1 MRDVKDFSSVRCAK
15 SCLMLAVK
23 TRIVS
28 LTKDNEIDVN
38 TAGKKF
44 NHLISRI
51 FLYFS
56 IFKVHEMSTDRD
68 EERSGSR
75 RKVQR

>member
-1 MRDVKDFSSVRCAK
+1 MGIKRRVNIMESIHVRDVKDFSSVRCAR

-51 FLYFS
+51 FFVLFYFQG
-56 IFKVHEMSTDRD
+56 T
-68 EERSGSR
+68 
-75 RKVQR
+75 